1 MYTVKE
7 LIEVLK
13 DCPQDYKIT
22 TKALGMTFG
31 VETIGIDF
39 VEKTV
44 DLFGE

>member
-22 TKALGMTFG
+22 AQALGM
-31 VETIGIDF
+31 VETVGIDF